1 MLKKIILLVLI
12 IPSLIT
18 AQSKKYQSLLWEIS
32 GNGVTKNS
40 YLYGSMHVSEKISYH
55 LSDAFF
61 KHLLESDYVA
71 NESEPSTWSEL
82 YDILPSEDFN
92 YYKKFYQQFYLK
104 PLDKRGLIE
113 LFRAQNYTMD
123 NLLFRT
129 NEHGKDFQ
137 EETYLDMFIYQTGKK
152 YNKKTIGLEGAKE
165 SMMLVMNIDY
175 DDAMPKE
182 ENIQKISRILKN
194 KSFEEALSDFY
205 RDKDLDMIDSL
216 LTLSSTEPFLD
227 GMLYKR
233 NYNMVKSID
242 SIVKKGSLFAAIGA
256 AHLPGKKGVIEMLRS
271 KGYTV
276 TPVFDNY
283 TEKGKTIKKQI
294 DKYFTNP
301 VLETKVSND
310 GFLSLP
316 LFSMIIPSKEDYN
329 SPDLSNGGYINVKRS
344 LLLNFLKKKKQ
355 HISHTTLDSLF
366 YENIPGNII
375 EKKFFEGKNFV
386 AYDIKNRTKTG
397 NDQRY
402 RFYVTPL
409 EIISINMIGNGDY
422 VNQYEN
428 EVFSKIKL
436 RNTTNEWQKV
446 TPKKGA
452 FEVSIPDYHIIY
464 GNQNNANKYEDT
476 EIYAFD
482 KDESAY
488 YFVLERHLNDKST
501 LEETAYELKR
511 IQEEF
516 YTQYDAIEDFSEVS
530 KSENSYHSK
539 STLYEQPV
547 QLKSFLNGSSYYLL
561 GTINA
566 SEKKATQFLNSFEL
580 KPLAISEDF
589 EVLNDS
595 TGHFQ
600 VEIPRKLNE
609 ILFLRT
615 HKKASHKKS
624 KKTNHFKSESNN
636 LVIKSASGKSI
647 HLDYYKFHKYEF
659 EKNADSTLLNYKK
672 VFQQSND
679 LEFVENEIAF
689 ENFYEDEEW
698 GYYDSNDAAYFNSKW
713 ETELGLNAASK
724 KKASQLTIIAENTE
738 KNNATGEITY
748 NALIS
753 KANSQQALKLKAIFK
768 DGITYQLQT
777 LVAKNYQNNDPFIE
791 KVYQSFSP
799 TTAVF
804 ENSLYQA
811 KLKNFIEDAKSPHD
825 SIRYSALKSIGFL
838 KIQKEEISTLQEF
851 INQFEFNADEIETLA
866 ALYEKIG
873 HLKDP
878 AVIRFLEQ
886 NYKRDNISTSLQL
899 SILKGLAHQKSKKAY
914 DKILELMVYDLPL
927 STNKFEIINLMGLFQ
942 KDLANSQ
949 VLFPDIFQFYSI
961 REYQEPVISFCAA
974 LLNKKMIQPNKLK
987 SYKKMIL
994 TNAKLEYKRVAGW
1007 KSKKNN
1013 DAEIYGNSESVSGDL
1028 KKYIQLIYPFKK
1040 EKDFE
1045 TLISKIIA
1053 LDIEPLQLE
1062 ILHIE
1067 LKNKA
1072 TIDKQLVNNL
1082 LSNKQTLFAT
1092 YQMLYDAKEFQF
1104 LENITDESLIEA
1116 AIIHLDKVNSK
1127 KEKLVFLEKKN
1138 LEHEG
1143 KDIGYWFYK
1152 MIPSKEDDNNYYNM
1166 QSEKLLCIAFVLDKN
1181 NNCNPKAYFSP
1192 IQKQLIDDE
1201 LIPSLMTEMMDESIH
1216 KKRVRASFGK
1226 IESDYDRMNMMGF
1239 Y

>member
-1 MLKKIILLVLI
+1 
-12 IPSLIT
+12 
-18 AQSKKYQSLLWEIS
+18 
-32 GNGVTKNS
+32 
-40 YLYGSMHVSEKISYH
+40 MHVSEKISYH

-71 NESEPSTWSEL
+71 NESEPSSWSEL
-82 YDILPSEDFN
+82 YDLLPNENYN
-92 YYKKFYQQFYLK
+92 YYTKFYQQFYLK

-152 YNKKTIGLEGAKE
+152 YNKKTIGLEDAKE

-182 ENIQKISRILKN
+182 ENIQKITRILRN
-194 KSFEEALSDFY
+194 KTFEEALSDFY

-216 LTLSSTEPFLD
+216 LTLSSPEPFLE

-233 NYNMVKSID
+233 NYNMVRSID

-301 VLETKVSND
+301 FMETKVSND

-316 LFSMIIPSKEDYN
+316 MYSMIIPSKEDYN
-329 SPDLSNGGYINVKRS
+329 SPDLANGGYINVKRS

-355 HISHTTLDSLF
+355 HISHTSLDSLF

-375 EKKFFEGKNFV
+375 EKKFFEDKNFV

-436 RNTTNEWQKV
+436 RNATNQWQNIV
-446 TPKKGA
+446 PKKGA

-464 GNQNNANKYEDT
+464 GNQNNQAKHEDI

-482 KDESAY
+482 KEENAY
-488 YFVLERHLNDKST
+488 YFIIERHLNDKSV

-516 YTQYDAIEDFSEVS
+516 YTQYDATEDFSEVA
-530 KSENSYHSK
+530 KSEKSYHSK
-539 STLYEQPV
+539 SILYEQPI
-547 QLKSFLNGSSYYLL
+547 QLKTLLNGSSYYLL
-561 GTINA
+561 GAVNA
-566 SEKKATQFLNSFEL
+566 SPKKATQFLNSFEF
-580 KPLAISEDF
+580 KPLTISEEF

-600 VEIPRKLNE
+600 VEIPKKQNE
-609 ILFLRT
+609 ILFLKN
-615 HKKASHKKS
+615 HKKATNKKG
-624 KKTNHFKSESNN
+624 KKTNHFKSQSNS
-636 LVIKSASGKSI
+636 VAIKSASGKTI
-647 HLDYYKFHKYEF
+647 NLDYYKFHKYEF
-659 EKNADSTLLNYKK
+659 EKNADSTLFQFKK
-672 VFQQSND
+672 IFQKNND
-679 LEFVENEIAF
+679 LGFGENEIVM
-689 ENFYEDEEW
+689 EDFYEDEEW
-698 GYYDSNDAAYFNSKW
+698 GFYDSNDVAYFNSKW
-713 ETELGLNAASK
+713 ETELGLGYNSK
-724 KKASQLTIIAENTE
+724 KKASQLTIISENTD
-738 KNNATGEITY
+738 KNTESGQITY
-748 NALIS
+748 DALIS
-753 KANSQQALKLKAIFK
+753 KATSQQAIKLKAIFK
-768 DGITYQLQT
+768 DGITYQLKT
-777 LVAKNYQNNDPFIE
+777 IVPKNYQNDDPFIE

-799 TTAVF
+799 TDTVF
-804 ENSLYQA
+804 QHSLYEP
-811 KLKNFIEDAKSPHD
+811 KLKDFIEDAKSPHD
-825 SIRYSALKSIGFL
+825 SIRYSALKSIAFL
-838 KIQKEEISTLQEF
+838 KIQKEEINTLQEF
-851 INQFEFNADEIETLA
+851 INQFEFNTDEVETLA

-878 AVIRFLEQ
+878 AVITFLEK
-886 NYKRDNISTSLQL
+886 NYKRDEISTQLQL

-914 DKILELMVYDLPL
+914 EKILELLVHDLPL

-942 KDLANSQ
+942 KDLENSQ

-961 REYQEPVISFCAA
+961 PEYHEPVISFCAA
-974 LLNKKMIQPNKLK
+974 LLNKNMIQPKKLK

-1007 KSKKNN
+1007 KSKKTS
-1013 DAEIYGNSESVSGDL
+1013 DDEMYDDSESVSGDL

-1045 TLISKIIA
+1045 ALISKIVA
-1053 LDIEPLQLE
+1053 LNIEPIQLE
-1062 ILHIE
+1062 ILNIE
-1067 LKNKA
+1067 LKNKT
-1072 TIDKQLVNNL
+1072 TIDKQFVENL
-1082 LSNKQTLFAT
+1082 LSNKQTLFAS
-1092 YQMLYDAKEFQF
+1092 YQMLYDAKEFQI
-1104 LENITDESLIEA
+1104 LESITDEQLIEA
-1116 AIIHLDKVNSK
+1116 AIIHLDKVNAK
-1127 KEKLVFLEKKN
+1127 KEELVFLEKKT
-1138 LEHEG
+1138 LEFEN
-1143 KDIGYWFYK
+1143 KEIGYWFYK

-1166 QSEKLLCIAFVLDKN
+1166 QTEKLLCIAFVLDKN
-1181 NNCNPKAYFSP
+1181 NKCNPKAYFSP
-1192 IQKQLIDDE
+1192 IQKQLVDDE
-1201 LIPSLMTEMMDESIH
+1201 LIPSLMIEMIDESIH

-1226 IESDYDRMNMMGF
+1226 IESDFENRNMLGF